1 MRLTHWKNNE
11 HGYSGIMS
19 AVAQSGHICLRSGR
33 AGIWIAL
40 LAILVIAGALLPQFR
55 DPANLANIGRQVG
68 VLGILAIGQTFVIAA
83 GAIDLSVGMLAG
95 LVVVLTCALGADSAL
110 LPVMAAMLCLG
121 AGVGVLNGLL
131 FTRLRLNPLILTF
144 GMMSVL
150 HGIIFIIT
158 DRSIGRAPEFLRNLA
173 NGEVWGIP
181 FAALVVLTLGAIGH
195 IALSRSRYGHHL
207 LATGGNAES
216 ARRAGIA
223 TRRVFVI
230 AFALSGLSAAL
241 AGLLLAGRIGVG
253 FPLAGAGLELDAI
266 VAVVLGGTALSGG
279 RGSVPRAI
287 AGVVLLAVISNLLNL
302 MQVSGFAQ
310 TALKGMIVV
319 VAILVNQPPKDT
331 A

>member
-1 MRLTHWKNNE
+1 M
-11 HGYSGIMS
+11 
-19 AVAQSGHICLRSGR
+19 
-33 AGIWIAL
+33 
-40 LAILVIAGALLPQFR
+40 
-55 DPANLANIGRQVG
+55 
-68 VLGILAIGQTFVIAA
+68 
-83 GAIDLSVGMLAG
+83 
-95 LVVVLTCALGADSAL
+95 LTCALSADYAL
-110 LPVMAAMLCLG
+110 VPVMAAMLCLG
-121 AGVGVLNGLL
+121 TGVGILNGLL

-150 HGIIFIIT
+150 HGVIFIIT
-158 DRSIGRAPEFLRNLA
+158 DRSIGRAPDVLRTLA

-181 FAALVVLTLGAIGH
+181 FAALIVLTLGAAGH
-195 IALSRSRYGHHL
+195 IALSRSRFGYHL

-279 RGSVPRAI
+279 RGSIPRAI
-287 AGVVLLAVISNLLNL
+287 AGVLLLAIISNLLNL

-319 VAILVNQPPKDT
+319 IAILVNQPPKDT

>member
-1 MRLTHWKNNE
+1 MNVKATQPRHP
-11 HGYSGIMS
+11 GIRHFGIG
-19 AVAQSGHICLRSGR
+19 Q

-40 LAILVIAGALLPQFR
+40 GVVVLVAGTFLPQFR
-55 DPANLANIGRQVG
+55 DPANLANIGRQIG

-83 GAIDLSVGMLAG
+83 GAVDLSVGMLAG
-95 LVVVLTCALGADSAL
+95 LVVVLTCALSPEYPL
-110 LPVMAAMLCLG
+110 LPVLAAMLCLG

-131 FTRLRLNPLILTF
+131 VTRLRLNALILTF

-150 HGIIFIIT
+150 HGVIFLIT
-158 DRSIGRAPEFLRNLA
+158 DRSVGRAPEILRTLA
-173 NGEVWGIP
+173 NGEVLGIP
-181 FAALVVLTLGAIGH
+181 FAAIVVLTLGAAGH
-195 IALSRSRYGHHL
+195 IALSRGRFGYHL

-223 TRRVFVI
+223 TRRVLVI
-230 AFALSGLSAAL
+230 AFAISGLSAAL

-253 FPLAGAGLELDAI
+253 YPLAGSGLELDAI

-279 RGSVPRAI
+279 RGSVARSI
-287 AGVVLLAVISNLLNL
+287 AGVVLLAMVSNLLNL

-319 VAILVNQPPKDT
+319 AAILLN
-331 A
+331 

>member
-1 MRLTHWKNNE
+1 M
-11 HGYSGIMS
+11 SG
-19 AVAQSGHICLRSGR
+19 AVAQPGQMGIAFGR

-40 LAILVIAGALLPQFR
+40 SVVLVVAGALLPQFR
-55 DPANLANIGRQVG
+55 DPENLANIGRQIG

-95 LVVVLTCALGADSAL
+95 LVVVLTCALSPEYAL
-110 LPVMAAMLCLG
+110 LPVMLAMMCLG
-121 AGVGVLNGLL
+121 AGVGVLNGVM

-150 HGIIFIIT
+150 HGVIFIIT
-158 DRSIGRAPEFLRNLA
+158 DRSIGRAPSFLRDLA
-173 NGEVWGIP
+173 NGQMWGVP
-181 FAALVVLTLGAIGH
+181 FAAMIVLALGIAGH
-195 IALSRSRYGHHL
+195 VALTRSKFGYHL
-207 LATGGNAES
+207 LATGGNTES
-216 ARRAGIA
+216 ARRAGIP
-223 TRRVFVI
+223 TRRIFVL
-230 AFALSGLSAAL
+230 AFALSGISAAL

-253 FPLAGAGLELDAI
+253 FPLAGQGLELDAI

-279 RGSVPRAI
+279 RGSVARAI
-287 AGVVLLAVISNLLNL
+287 AGVVLLAIISNLLNL

-319 VAILVNQPPKDT
+319 IAILVNQPPKDR